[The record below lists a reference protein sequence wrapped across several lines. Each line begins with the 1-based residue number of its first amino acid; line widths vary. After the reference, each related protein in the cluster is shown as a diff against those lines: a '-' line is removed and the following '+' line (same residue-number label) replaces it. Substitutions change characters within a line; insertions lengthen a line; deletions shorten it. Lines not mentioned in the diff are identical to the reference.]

1 MRKNIVRLK
10 SLFRPVLDFFL
21 PTRCLMCGIFTQTPS
36 TTENLSQPSLC
47 STCWQQLSFITEPCC
62 NTCAAPLSFDG
73 EGCRSC
79 HGKIFEFD
87 SARAT
92 LVYND
97 AAKKLITQFK
107 HSGQTGY
114 AQLFAPW
121 MQTAIAKQA
130 EQYDGIIPVPLHF
143 WRLFKRGYNQ
153 AALLAHDLH
162 IHGKP
167 KHGKKIVP
175 ILKNALKRVR
185 HTPSQGHRSA
195 PDRVKNL
202 EKALV
207 ANATLVKGKKLLLID
222 DVMTTGATL
231 NECARVLKEAGAT
244 QVDVL
249 ILARAVKTV

>member
-1 MRKNIVRLK
+1 MRLK
-10 SLFRPVLDFFL
+10 RLFRPVLDFFL
-21 PTRCLMCGIFTQTPS
+21 PTRCLMCGVFTQTPP
-36 TTENLSQPSLC
+36 TTENLAQPSLC

-73 EGCRSC
+73 EECRSC
-79 HGKIFEFD
+79 YGKVFEFD
-87 SARAT
+87 FARSA

-97 AAKKLITQFK
+97 AAKKLITRFK

-121 MQTAIAKQA
+121 MQTVMPNQT

-153 AALLAHDLH
+153 AALLAHGICLSKKSEH
-162 IHGKP
+162 T
-167 KHGKKIVP
+167 KKIVP
-175 ILKNALKRVR
+175 VLEGALKRVR

-202 EKALV
+202 EKALM
-207 ANATLVKGKKLLLID
+207 ADATLVAGKRLLLID

-231 NECARVLKEAGAT
+231 NECARVLKEAGAV

-249 ILARAVKTV
+249 VLARAVKA

>member
-1 MRKNIVRLK
+1 MRMSIVRIK
-10 SLFRPVLDFFL
+10 SLFRPILDFFL
-21 PTRCLMCGIFTQTPS
+21 PTRCLMCGVFTQIPS

-47 STCWQQLSFITEPCC
+47 SGCWQQLSFITEPCC

-79 HGKIFEFD
+79 QEKVFEFD
-87 SARAT
+87 SARAA

-97 AAKKLITQFK
+97 AAKKLITRFK

-114 AQLFAPW
+114 VQLFTPW
-121 MQTAIAKQA
+121 MQTGMANHT
-130 EQYDGIIPVPLHF
+130 EDYDGIIPVPLHF

-153 AALLAHDLH
+153 AALLAHGIRINEKSKYDNEF
-162 IHGKP
+162 
-167 KHGKKIVP
+167 VP
-175 ILKNALKRVR
+175 ILKGALKRVR

-202 EKALV
+202 KNALR
-207 ANATLVKGKKLLLID
+207 ADATLVSGKRLLLVD

-231 NECARVLKEAGAT
+231 NECARNLKEAGAT
-244 QVDVL
+244 RVDVL
-249 ILARAVKTV
+249 VLARAVKAV